1 MDEEEDNI
9 RVWLKDFKPYP
20 IGNILAILD
29 ATGEQVL
36 IVIAEHLP
44 EERRAALVE
53 DLKAMW
59 RALVGSSHNTVM
71 LIRIKDIRAKK
82 DLELEKDY

>member
-1 MDEEEDNI
+1 MDEDENI
-9 RVWLKDFKPYP
+9 TVWLKDFKPYP

-36 IVIAEHLP
+36 IVVAEHLP

-53 DLKAMW
+53 SLKEMW
-59 RALVGSSHNTVM
+59 RALVGSSHNTVI
-71 LIRIKDIRAKK
+71 LIRIKDIRAKD

>member
-1 MDEEEDNI
+1 
-9 RVWLKDFKPYP
+9 LKDFKPYP

-36 IVIAEHLP
+36 IVVAEYLP
-44 EERRAALVE
+44 KERRDALVE
-53 DLKAMW
+53 NLKEMW
-59 RALVGSSHNTVM
+59 RALVGSSHNTVI
-71 LIRIKDIRAKK
+71 LIRIKDIRAKQ